1 MSLNLNLVAVPSEIS
16 ASRKWWAMLGI
27 GIGLFLFGLDVFIV
41 NLALPTLVQELHT
54 SFTAIQWVSF

>member
-1 MSLNLNLVAVPSEIS
+1 
-16 ASRKWWAMLGI
+16 MLGI